1 MSDYLWI
8 LFVVL
13 YIVLAP
19 FIGGLI
25 TGVDRKITARMQGRY
40 GPPLLQ
46 PFYDVFKLWQK
57 ENIVVNKHQKFYV
70 LCFLIFIVVAGA
82 IFFAGGDLLLSI
94 FALTVA
100 SIFLVVAAYSTFS
113 PYAYVGAEREL
124 IQIMAYEP
132 MLILTIVGMY
142 IATRVEVGPGIWEGN
157 FNVSH
162 IASYEGLLVLK
173 LPAIFLGF
181 LFILTIK
188 LRKSPF
194 DISMSHHAHQE
205 IVRGLTTEF
214 SGKELAYIEIA
225 HWYEN
230 VMLLGLVYLF
240 FASNPILAVLVVVAT
255 YFLEILIDNVSS
267 RLKWQSV
274 LTSAWLVAFVLGTGN
289 IIAVLTFL
297 K

>member
-1 MSDYLWI
+1 MKEYIWI

-13 YIVLAP
+13 YVVLAP

-25 TGVDRKITARMQGRY
+25 TGIDRKITARMQGRY

-46 PFYDVFKLWQK
+46 PFYDVFKLLQK
-57 ENIVVNKHQKFYV
+57 ENMAVNKHQQFYV
-70 LCFLIFIVVAGA
+70 LSFLVFIIVAGS

-94 FALTVA
+94 FALTLA
-100 SIFLVVAAYSTFS
+100 SIFLVIAAYSTFS
-113 PYAYVGAEREL
+113 PYAYIGAEREL

-132 MLILTIVGMY
+132 MVILTIVGMY
-142 IATRVEVGPGIWEGN
+142 MVTKS
-157 FNVSH
+157 FNVAD
-162 IASYEGLLVLK
+162 IAAYNGMLFLK

-214 SGKELAYIEIA
+214 SGKELAYIEIS

-230 VMLLGLVYLF
+230 VMLLGLVFLF
-240 FASNPILAVLVVVAT
+240 FASNPILALLIVAAT
-255 YFLEILIDNVSS
+255 YFLEIFIDNANS

-274 LTSAWLVAFVLGTGN
+274 LISAWVVAFVLGAGN
-289 IIAVLTFL
+289 IAVLAL
-297 K
+297 WG